1 LTLVVFLLDLPA
13 RSDVLLRAALSYQA
27 GLAQYGLSGEQ
38 FRAYLLVLD
47 WLTMVSFS
55 TVAVVIFL
63 RRSDDWVAMLVSL
76 SMITYGATP
85 MFIRNVVRLPDMW
98 TAPVLFVLAFGI
110 GSSIICLLVFPDGRF
125 VPGWTRWLAA
135 VLCLWAISW
144 HFFPALNPYTF
155 SPWLT
160 VAVLSPWYIGGA
172 LSLMYRYMRVADPVQ
187 RKQTKWV
194 VLGLVL
200 TVMGW
205 SVVDL
210 VFVVGAPA
218 REPNSQQLVQHLL
231 YTTILVLVQL
241 AVPLSFAIAILRY
254 HLWDI
259 DLLINRTLV
268 YGILTAALIGLYF
281 ASVILLQGLFRA
293 ITGERSQLAIVGST
307 LAIAALFSPLR
318 RWVQDVIDWR
328 FYRRRY
334 DAALALAA
342 FSVVARN
349 ETDLDSLTRRL
360 AQVIDETVQPEHVS
374 FWLRP
379 GVKKVDET

>member
-1 LTLVVFLLDLPA
+1 
-13 RSDVLLRAALSYQA
+13 
-27 GLAQYGLSGEQ
+27 
-38 FRAYLLVLD
+38 
-47 WLTMVSFS
+47 
-55 TVAVVIFL
+55 
-63 RRSDDWVAMLVSL
+63 
-76 SMITYGATP
+76 
-85 MFIRNVVRLPDMW
+85 
-98 TAPVLFVLAFGI
+98 
-110 GSSIICLLVFPDGRF
+110 
-125 VPGWTRWLAA
+125 
-135 VLCLWAISW
+135 
-144 HFFPALNPYTF
+144 
-155 SPWLT
+155 
-160 VAVLSPWYIGGA
+160 
-172 LSLMYRYMRVADPVQ
+172 MYRYMRVADPVQ

-307 LAIAALFSPLR
+307 LAIAALFNPLR

-328 FYRRRY
+328 FYRRKY